1 MTACQMSNAG
11 TPDPTIR
18 EPAPEE
24 VERVL
29 HLFRNVPLPPEARL
43 LAAVRSR
50 PVERFIAA
58 AAWWPE
64 GTVGRFQLA
73 CQPGVARAAVAGLLI
88 HRLAEG
94 ARRAGMATLQCA
106 NLLTDDNEWF
116 GILRSHGFEC
126 LHSERSFEVP
136 LQDAW
141 TRVMQLHRKH
151 GSRIPATWRTE
162 SIREHPPETALDL
175 IGPHRLMPPAEVR
188 NYWRANSRF
197 GFDLDLSCILFDGE
211 RPFGAFLLRRMGE
224 VGYVDVRVMRE
235 TNPRLRSLGNLFIMH
250 RMFTRYHEGK
260 RVVAEGPMRWLR
272 FRGGATE
279 HRETAS
285 LALRMGGRELAPC
298 HLLAKGLGNQVA

>member
-1 MTACQMSNAG
+1 MTASLMSNAG
-11 TPDPTIR
+11 TTDPTIR
-18 EPAPEE
+18 EPAPAE
-24 VERVL
+24 VARVL
-29 HLFRNVPLPPEARL
+29 HLFRNAPLSPEARL

-50 PVERFIAA
+50 PIERFIAA

-64 GTVGRFQLA
+64 GTIGRFQLA
-73 CQPGVARAAVAGLLI
+73 CQPGVDRAAVAGVLI
-88 HRLAEG
+88 ERLADC
-94 ARRAGMATLQCA
+94 ARRAGMKTIQCA
-106 NLLTDDNEWF
+106 TLLTDDNEWF

-250 RMFTRYHEGK
+250 RMFTRYHEGQ
-260 RVVAEGPMRWLR
+260 RVAAEGPMRWLR

-298 HLLAKGLGNQVA
+298 HVLAKGLGNQVA